1 MLSLFKHHTSNFSL
15 GVMQQNLVFNLCI
28 YIYIFYRWQFLRV
41 RINTNNGILPVFHY
55 TELSFHEN

>member
-28 YIYIFYRWQFLRV
+28 YIYITVGNFY
-41 RINTNNGILPVFHY
+41 
-55 TELSFHEN
+55 ESE